1 MIPPSETRVFFGE
14 KVPWL
19 NKLVESLLL
28 QQAIS
33 KQTADVE
40 LSRLHFGQGEV
51 IVDVKGMISKRFPK
65 PYACHVKKFFS
76 QQDEAFVVFRLESP
90 KKNAEKIGSGKTKG
104 QKIGERLFFNPGKL
118 FVQPQ
123 GYFSTLDW
131 TKRVTFTLGPSS
143 PSSLQHSQHAF
154 CLVLTLQEGFGYDH
168 P

>member
-1 MIPPSETRVFFGE
+1 VIPPSETGVFFGK

-28 QQAIS
+28 QQSIS

-65 PYACHVKKFFS
+65 PYACHLKMKLLFS
-76 QQDEAFVVFRLESP
+76 GLNPP
-90 KKNAEKIGSGKTKG
+90 KKTEKIGRGKKNKRTKDWG
-104 QKIGERLFFNPGKL
+104 KGFVSTLERLFFNLK
-118 FVQPQ
+118 
-123 GYFSTLDW
+123 
-131 TKRVTFTLGPSS
+131 
-143 PSSLQHSQHAF
+143 AF
-154 CLVLTLQEGFGYDH
+154 F